1 MESSSGGEP
10 GPSTPK
16 HATAARFGDPGP
28 AVRSSP
34 PSALADDSGLIRLSS
49 TKSTPGHHYS
59 AKETSHPRTRRFRL
73 LYEKR
78 VLLLAILAALPG
90 IGFGTALIWTRTWTL
105 DVKISL
111 TALEL
116 FFWLVL
122 TLTLLD
128 QIVHP
133 LQTLTNVV
141 GALREEDY
149 SFRARGAAP
158 NDAMGELA
166 LEINALAD
174 ILTEQRLQTIEATAL
189 LRRVVEEID
198 APLFAFDPDHVL
210 RLVNAAGERL
220 LQQPAARLLGQTASE
235 LELNA
240 CFQAANETLVAL
252 PYSAPN
258 ARWMLRKSSFRQS
271 GVPHTLIVLSDVSR
285 ALREEE
291 RSAWQR
297 LIRVLGHELNNS
309 LAPIISIAG
318 SLSSRLP
325 LPDLPEAEN
334 ADFQRG
340 LSIIEARTASLH
352 RFLQSYRRLAQM
364 PSPTLQPVE
373 LRPLMKRVAAL
384 ETRLTVEISRGAD
397 LVLMMDA
404 DLIEQML
411 INLVRNAVD
420 AALEQA
426 QSPPTGEPVPPR
438 VTMRWERSNSKV
450 TLIVE
455 DNGIGLLNPSN
466 AFVPFYTTKPGG
478 SGIGLVLSQ
487 QIAEAHGGSIELAN
501 RPDARGC
508 RVRVTLPYRHG

>member
-1 MESSSGGEP
+1 L
-10 GPSTPK
+10 
-16 HATAARFGDPGP
+16 D
-28 AVRSSP
+28 
-34 PSALADDSGLIRLSS
+34 DDSGLIHASVLRK
-49 TKSTPGHHYS
+49 TVGEGHASTPPPS
-59 AKETSHPRTRRFRL
+59 RRRLRL

-78 VLLLAILAALPG
+78 VALFAILAALPG
-90 IGFGTALIWTRTWTL
+90 LAFGTVLIWTRPWSQ

-111 TALEL
+111 TVLEL
-116 FFWLVL
+116 FLWLVL
-122 TLTLLD
+122 TIALLE
-128 QIVHP
+128 QVVHP
-133 LQTLTNVV
+133 LQTLSNVV

-149 SFRARGAAP
+149 SFRARGAAR

-166 LEINALAD
+166 LEINSLAD
-174 ILTEQRLQTIEATAL
+174 ILTEQRLQTIEANAL

-198 APLFAFDPDHVL
+198 APLFTFDPDHVL
-210 RLVNAAGERL
+210 RLMNAAGERL
-220 LQQPAARLLGQTASE
+220 LQQPAARLLGKSASD
-235 LELNA
+235 LGLDA
-240 CFQAANETLVAL
+240 CFEAANETLVAL

-258 ARWMLRKSSFRQS
+258 ARWMLRRRSFRQS

-325 LPDLPEAEN
+325 LPELPEAQN

-340 LSIIEARTASLH
+340 LGIIEARTAALH
-352 RFLQSYRRLAQM
+352 RFLQSYRRLATM
-364 PSPTLQPVE
+364 PSPTLQPTL
-373 LRPLMKRVAAL
+373 LRPLFERVAAL
-384 ETRLTVEISRGAD
+384 ETRLPVRIDSDGELA
-397 LVLMMDA
+397 LMLDP

-426 QSPPTGEPVPPR
+426 QSAQTGDPE
-438 VTMRWERSNSKV
+438 VTMRWEKTNGKV
-450 TLIVE
+450 ALIVD

-487 QIAEAHGGSIELAN
+487 QIVEAHGGSIELVN

-508 RVRVTLPYRHG
+508 RVKVTLPYRHA

>member
-1 MESSSGGEP
+1 MDSSSGGD
-10 GPSTPK
+10 SK
-16 HATAARFGDPGP
+16 SAA
-28 AVRSSP
+28 
-34 PSALADDSGLIRLSS
+34 
-49 TKSTPGHHYS
+49 
-59 AKETSHPRTRRFRL
+59 RTRRPRSRRARL
-73 LYEKR
+73 LFEKR
-78 VLLLAILAALPG
+78 IALFAVLAALPG
-90 IGFGTALIWTRTWTL
+90 ISFGTILIWTQPWTR
-105 DVKISL
+105 DVRIAL
-111 TALEL
+111 TALE
-116 FFWLVL
+116 FFLWLVL
-122 TLTLLD
+122 TLALLD
-128 QIVHP
+128 QIVRP

-149 SFRARGAAP
+149 SFRARGAVA
-158 NDAMGELA
+158 NDALGELA

-174 ILTEQRLQTIEATAL
+174 ILTEQRIQTIEATAL
-189 LRRVVEEID
+189 LRRVVDEID
-198 APLFAFDPDHVL
+198 APLFTFDPNHIL

-220 LQQPAARLLGQTASE
+220 LQQPSARLLGKTAAE

-240 CFQAANETLVAL
+240 CFEARNETLVAL
-252 PYSAPN
+252 PYSTPN
-258 ARWMLRKSSFRQS
+258 ARWMVRQSSFRQN
-271 GVPHTLIVLSDVSR
+271 GVPHKLIVLSDVSR

-318 SLSSRLP
+318 SLASRLP
-325 LPDLPEAEN
+325 LPQLPEEQN

-340 LSIIEARTASLH
+340 LNIIESRTASLH

-364 PSPTLQPVE
+364 PSPTLHPVE
-373 LRPLMKRVAAL
+373 LRPLLERVAVL
-384 ETRLTVEISRGAD
+384 ETRLKVEIAPGSER
-397 LVLMMDA
+397 VLMIDP

-426 QSPPTGEPVPPR
+426 QSAHADSETAAPKVS
-438 VTMRWERSNSKV
+438 MRWEQYDRKLA
-450 TLIVE
+450 LIVE

-501 RPDARGC
+501 RRDTRGC
-508 RVRVTLPYRHG
+508 IVKVLLPYRPSPR